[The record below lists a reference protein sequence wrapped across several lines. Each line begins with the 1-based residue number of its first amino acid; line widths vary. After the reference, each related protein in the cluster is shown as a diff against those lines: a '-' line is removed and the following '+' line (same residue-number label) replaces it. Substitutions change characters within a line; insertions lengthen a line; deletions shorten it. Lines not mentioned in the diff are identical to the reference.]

1 MFLRKEEETFDV
13 VVEWLARI
21 QLRWVIKKL
30 KSYNIKTLK
39 DLKNL
44 SPDIIDEIIEDEE
57 EKQKFKS
64 AFETIDQDFP
74 GKK

>member
-1 MFLRKEEETFDV
+1 MFFVSLFRLTWFLQEEENFDV

-21 QLRWVIKKL
+21 ELRWVIKKL

-39 DLKNL
+39 DIKNI

-57 EKQKFKS
+57 EK
-64 AFETIDQDFP
+64 
-74 GKK
+74 

>member
-1 MFLRKEEETFDV
+1 LRKEEETFDV

>member
-1 MFLRKEEETFDV
+1 LFLRKEEETFDV